1 MIIQL
6 DIENVR
12 LLTNSNDI
20 AVFLVQFRIV
30 EVLLSTKTEACKVK
44 FGEFA
49 KERSRIFSQRVPW
62 WDSVDKDGG
71 DESRPEK
78 AEHLHGR

>member
-1 MIIQL
+1 M
-6 DIENVR
+6 ENVQVQ

-30 EVLLSTKTEACKVK
+30 EILLSTETEACKVK

-49 KERSRIFSQRVPW
+49 KERSRIYSQRVPGR
-62 WDSVDKDGG
+62 DSVDKDGG

-78 AEHLHGR
+78 TEHLHGR

>member
-1 MIIQL
+1 M
-6 DIENVR
+6 ENVQ

-20 AVFLVQFRIV
+20 AVFLVQFKVV
-30 EVLLSTKTEACKVK
+30 EILLSTKTEECKVK

-49 KERSRIFSQRVPW
+49 KEWTRIFSERVPGRY
-62 WDSVDKDGG
+62 SVGKDGG

-78 AEHLHGR
+78 AKDLHSG